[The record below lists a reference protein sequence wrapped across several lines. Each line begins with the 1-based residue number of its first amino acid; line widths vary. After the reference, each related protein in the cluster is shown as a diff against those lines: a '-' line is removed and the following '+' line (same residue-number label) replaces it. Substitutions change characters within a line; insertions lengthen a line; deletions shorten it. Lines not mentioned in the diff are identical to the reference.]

1 MIMTDVIILSILFV
15 ALTTAV
21 VLLKKQS
28 DKVRKE
34 MLDEMDELND

>member
-28 DKVRKE
+28 DQVRKE
-34 MLDEMDELND
+34 MLEEMDESDD

>member
-1 MIMTDVIILSILFV
+1 MIMKDVIILSILFL
-15 ALTTAV
+15 ALTTAI

-34 MLDEMDELND
+34 MLDEMSDLDD